1 MGVYATKPAWQRA
14 FGPIVALCVRYRVHP
29 DVFTY
34 GALIL
39 SGIAASALVQAGSNQ
54 SWLWLVPPCVLL
66 RLVFNLMD
74 GLVAR
79 ARGLADSWGEVKNE
93 FGDRIAD
100 ALIFLGLGYAGYTD
114 ARLVEVVIALVLL
127 VSYLGILSKT
137 VGGPRVYKGAFGKG
151 DRMLSLAGFTFCPLL
166 SGHLTSF
173 NWYLEFA
180 ILAATLT
187 IVQRLRSI
195 YVYAQSSH

>member
-14 FGPIVALCVRYRVHP
+14 FGPMVALCVRYRVHP

-39 SGIAASALVQAGSNQ
+39 SVVAASALVQAGSNR

-100 ALIFLGLGYAGYTD
+100 ALIFLGLGSAGYTE
-114 ARLVEVVIALVLL
+114 ARLVEVVIALILL
-127 VSYLGILSKT
+127 VSYLGILGKT
-137 VGGPRVYKGAFGKG
+137 VGGPRVYTGAFGKA
-151 DRMLSLAGFTFCPLL
+151 DRMLSLAAFTFYPLL

-195 YVYAQSSH
+195 YVYTQSAH